1 MEYKIGDFVRFV
13 DENIEGYVTSIQ
25 SDILIGVTDESGF
38 EIPVLKSKVTK
49 VYDHRKTQN
58 QSIPEKE
65 IKQDIKTSKEEPET
79 QKKEEQGDKP
89 APDNT
94 KPIDTEQTEEA
105 TFQAEG
111 IYLGVSLKDKNSAE
125 LFIINQSSYTLL
137 TSVSEIEKNKTK
149 GIQAEKIE
157 SKRAVSFFNGNYTT
171 LRQWP
176 KFYFQILRFTE
187 TKENITEPILK
198 EIRIK
203 AEQLLVEPVE
213 IPNIRFKGYL
223 IPLDAIAKQEINQK
237 KENYLSHRPRS
248 VGKESI
254 RIKGKIDL
262 SKFKK

>member
-25 SDILIGVTDESGF
+25 SDVLIGVTDVSGF

-49 VYDHRKTQN
+49 VYDHRETQN

-65 IKQDIKTSKEEPET
+65 IKQDKRPNKEEPKI
-79 QKKEEQGDKP
+79 QKQEDKSGS
-89 APDNT
+89 DNT
-94 KPIDTEQTEEA
+94 TLINIEETEEA
-105 TFQAEG
+105 IFQAEG

-137 TSVSEIEKNKTK
+137 TSISEIEKNKIK
-149 GIQAEKIE
+149 GIQAEKIA
-157 SKRAVSFFNGNYTT
+157 SKKAISFFHGNYTT

-187 TKENITEPILK
+187 NKENVLEPILK

-203 AEQLLVEPVE
+203 AEQLLVEHIE
-213 IPNIRFKGYL
+213 IPSIHFKGYL
-223 IPLDAIAKQEINQK
+223 IPLDSIAQREIHQK
-237 KENYLSHRPRS
+237 KENHLSHRPQS
-248 VGKESI
+248 AGKETI
-254 RIKGKIDL
+254 KIKGKIDL